1 MKTFD
6 PNTIIE
12 LAKEGHRFFILVE
25 LQLNDATYY
34 YNNSDVDL
42 WYNSNKYNSSDYSFG
57 RIEQSGDLGVDT
69 VSIKFNSTDAIIN
82 ALILSEDIMSKTAI
96 LSFVCVDDDYQ
107 IIEAEPLFRGLI
119 SNWTIGDANSI
130 IEIKTELVL
139 WRKEVLRKCQS
150 SCRWEFKGTE
160 CGYSGDMTWCDQ
172 SYEQCVALINTDNFG
187 GFRFLPDIM
196 EKEVWWGR
204 SST

>member
-1 MKTFD
+1 MKIFD
-6 PNTIIE
+6 PNIVIE

-25 LQLNDATYY
+25 LQLDGATYY
-34 YNNSDVDL
+34 YNNSDIDL

-57 RIEQSGDLGVDT
+57 NIEQSGDLGVDT
-69 VSIKFNSTDAIIN
+69 VSIKFNSADGIIN
-82 ALILSEDIMSKTAI
+82 SLILSEDIMSRTAV
-96 LSFVCVDDDYQ
+96 LSFICVDDDYQ
-107 IIEAEPLFRGLI
+107 IIEAEPLFQGLI

-130 IEIKTELVL
+130 IEIKTELIL
-139 WRKEVLRKCQS
+139 WRKEVLRKYQS

-160 CGYSGDMTWCDQ
+160 CGYSGDITWCDQ
-172 SYEQCVALINTDNFG
+172 SYEQCVALANTNNFG
-187 GFRFLPDIM
+187 GFRFLPDIT